1 MMAFSTWADG
11 QVAYAGRHRLKPARG
26 GLAPPL
32 ILFVPEEFYLLPDA

>member
-26 GLAPPL
+26 GACTAPDL
-32 ILFVPEEFYLLPDA
+32 VCA